1 MKLNDQVAIITGAGS
16 GMGAAIA
23 ERFAQAEIAGLAIA
37 DVNIDA
43 ATKVAEELNSQY
55 GCTAIPVAADVSNQ
69 DQVEAMAAKTQEQFG
84 RIDILVNNAGICPF
98 VSWEDTTLEDWNR
111 IMQVNLGGPFLCTK
125 AVAPYM
131 QKRQYGRIIYISS
144 LAGFVGSLVA
154 NVGYGVSKMGV
165 VPLMKSVAK
174 IYAADGIHANAVAPG
189 TIDTNMTAGFGEEGM
204 RVLTEASLLKRQAQP
219 EEMANTILFLV
230 SDHASY
236 ITGATLHANGGAL
249 LV

>member
-1 MKLNDQVAIITGAGS
+1 MKLNDQAAIITGAGS

-43 ATKVAEELNSQY
+43 ATKVADDLSSRY
-55 GCTAIPVAADVSNQ
+55 GCTAIPIAADVSNQ
-69 DQVEAMAAKTQEQFG
+69 DQVEAMAVKTEEQFG

>member
-1 MKLNDQVAIITGAGS
+1 
-16 GMGAAIA
+16 
-23 ERFAQAEIAGLAIA
+23 
-37 DVNIDA
+37 
-43 ATKVAEELNSQY
+43 
-55 GCTAIPVAADVSNQ
+55 
-69 DQVEAMAAKTQEQFG
+69 
-84 RIDILVNNAGICPF
+84 
-98 VSWEDTTLEDWNR
+98 
-111 IMQVNLGGPFLCTK
+111 
-125 AVAPYM
+125 
-131 QKRQYGRIIYISS
+131 
-144 LAGFVGSLVA
+144 
-154 NVGYGVSKMGV
+154 
-165 VPLMKSVAK
+165 MKSVAK